1 MAAKSTSPAS
11 RSQLS
16 GTGVRR
22 QAALENVVCA
32 LSSPSQNIA
41 RPSIS
46 RGSAARTSGFARLR
60 IGIWYNLQLANMAA
74 TPAHRVS
81 TGERI
86 NVHEAPGR
94 LQREL
99 GSRGIRLT
107 RQRRVLL
114 QVMETARR
122 HLDAGEILDRAQK
135 IDSNITRVTVYRT
148 IDLLKRHGLIDELDL
163 LHLRGDRHFYESHG
177 PRDHIHVACLRCGKV
192 REVESE
198 LYEELKQQIARDC
211 SIDITVSRTEIGG
224 VCTECR
230 KQEKQRAT
238 S

>member
-1 MAAKSTSPAS
+1 MS
-11 RSQLS
+11 
-16 GTGVRR
+16 
-22 QAALENVVCA
+22 
-32 LSSPSQNIA
+32 
-41 RPSIS
+41 
-46 RGSAARTSGFARLR
+46 
-60 IGIWYNLQLANMAA
+60 A

-86 NVHEAPGR
+86 NIHEPPGH

-99 GSRGIRLT
+99 NNRGIRLT

-114 QVMETARR
+114 QVMEKAQR
-122 HLDAGEILDRAQK
+122 HLDAGEILERAQK

-192 REVESE
+192 REVESQ
-198 LYEELKQQIARDC
+198 LYEELKKQISRDC
-211 SIDITVSRTEIGG
+211 GIEISVSRTEIGG
-224 VCTECR
+224 VCSDC
-230 KQEKQRAT
+230 QRQQKSRNA
-238 S
+238 SV

>member
-1 MAAKSTSPAS
+1 MTGAPESPA
-11 RSQLS
+11 RVK
-16 GTGVRR
+16 TRIDII
-22 QAALENVVCA
+22 EN
-32 LSSPSQNIA
+32 
-41 RPSIS
+41 RK
-46 RGSAARTSGFARLR
+46 
-60 IGIWYNLQLANMAA
+60 MAA

-122 HLDAGEILDRAQK
+122 HLDAGEILERAQK

-192 REVESE
+192 REVESQ

-211 SIDITVSRTEIGG
+211 SIAITVSRTEIGG
-224 VCTECR
+224 ICTEC
-230 KQEKQRAT
+230 QRQQK
-238 S
+238 